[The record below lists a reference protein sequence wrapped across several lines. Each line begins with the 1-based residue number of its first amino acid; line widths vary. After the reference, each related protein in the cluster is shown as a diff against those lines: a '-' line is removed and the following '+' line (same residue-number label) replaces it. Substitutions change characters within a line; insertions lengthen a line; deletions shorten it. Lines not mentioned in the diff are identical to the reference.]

1 MIEGVADALEM
12 MCRHV
17 HVHFRRLDGTVTEHG
32 LDGAQVGVVFEQVGR
47 EAMPERVRRDMLLD
61 SGFSRDGGT
70 ILWIPLGSSG
80 PSFEVP
86 GKSQVFG
93 LTRHER

>member
-17 HVHFRRLDGTVTEHG
+17 HVHFRRLDGAVTEHG
-32 LDGAQVGVVFEQVGR
+32 LDGAQVGMVFEQVGR

-61 SGFSRDGGT
+61 SGFSRDGGNH
-70 ILWIPLGSSG
+70 PLDTARIQRAIVLGTWEE
-80 PSFEVP
+80 PCFRLDEA
-86 GKSQVFG
+86 
-93 LTRHER
+93 